1 MFIYL
6 PDAITYKS
14 LFISDTIV
22 SHIFIMSSQFPFIKQ
37 FTLNISKFYITNGHR
52 RYICREETGMLAA
65 SEIDLD
71 ILKVAQGMIDFRLDT
86 VCSNMNPVFGKL
98 QIDVYPSVCYN
109 LYRICNLRILDHPV
123 FVSQYNIKSGIKQVG
138 DKIKAGRIICYD
150 PYNITISIQFISQLY
165 IESHRETVLGKRQ
178 RSRRSKIQIDPL
190 ILIGRMSQKR
200 KTIIIDTI
208 IYNITLAYPYMQ

>member
-52 RYICREETGMLAA
+52 RYICREKTGMLAA

-71 ILKVAQGMIDFRLDT
+71 ILKVAQGMIDFRLD
-86 VCSNMNPVFGKL
+86 
-98 QIDVYPSVCYN
+98 
-109 LYRICNLRILDHPV
+109 YRICNLRILDHPV
-123 FVSQYNIKSGIKQVG
+123 FVSQYNIKSVKKQVG

-178 RSRRSKIQIDPL
+178 RSRRSKIQIGPL